1 MAIFCFLRNN
11 LKCNKCLGL
20 NKSCVMG
27 VGLLRQ
33 LEKRL
38 FVSNKMNVR
47 FT

>member
-20 NKSCVMG
+20 NNKSCVM
-27 VGLLRQ
+27 GLLRQ